1 MNEADALD
9 IVNQAIWTVIVAS
22 GPAVGA
28 AMLAGVCIA
37 LFQALTQIQEITLTF
52 VPKILVIL
60 AVLALTAPF
69 VGSQINTLTLLTYS
83 RIENGFRA
91 LSVAARDIIK
101 PKTCSP
107 RQCRFGLAQASA
119 LYCPG
124 DNRRIPC
131 SKPQ

>member
-37 LFQALTQIQEITLTF
+37 LFQALTQFQEITLTF

-83 RIENGFRA
+83 RIEKGF
-91 LSVAARDIIK
+91 
-101 PKTCSP
+101 
-107 RQCRFGLAQASA
+107 
-119 LYCPG
+119 
-124 DNRRIPC
+124 
-131 SKPQ
+131 